1 MSYWEKAVQ
10 KILDADPRI
19 RYVGIVDRSY
29 RVIHSQ
35 MRQGIRSLTSPET
48 ERNFVS
54 MVPPIMVEG
63 ADKLES
69 ECGSMQGLVIQYKR
83 IVLTIHPVGEYIV
96 VLSFDPSIEMPFLD
110 KLSDLVRSIM
120 K

>member
-1 MSYWEKAVQ
+1 
-10 KILDADPRI
+10 
-19 RYVGIVDRSY
+19 
-29 RVIHSQ
+29 
-35 MRQGIRSLTSPET
+35 
-48 ERNFVS
+48 
-54 MVPPIMVEG
+54 MVPPIIVEG

-83 IVLTIHPVGEYIV
+83 IVLTIHLVGEYIV
-96 VLSFDPSIEMPFLD
+96 VFSFD